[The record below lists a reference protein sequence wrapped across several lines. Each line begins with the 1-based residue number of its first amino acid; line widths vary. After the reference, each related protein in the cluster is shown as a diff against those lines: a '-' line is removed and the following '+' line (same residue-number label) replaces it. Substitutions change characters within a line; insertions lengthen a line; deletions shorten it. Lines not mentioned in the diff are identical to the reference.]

1 MAFRAVHDVGE
12 HYVLLY
18 ISHISSCY
26 NPDVE
31 FVSKTTI
38 LEKFD
43 KFHVCNRNITNLVQG
58 GKTVILVTSK
68 LESLALI

>member
-1 MAFRAVHDVGE
+1 MAFRAIHDVDE
-12 HYVLLY
+12 HYVLLF
-18 ISHISSCY
+18 HISY
-26 NPDVE
+26 LNDPDVE
-31 FVSKTTI
+31 FVSKTTL

-58 GKTVILVTSK
+58 GKTVVLVTST

>member
-1 MAFRAVHDVGE
+1 MAFRAVHNVDE
-12 HYVLLY
+12 HYVPLF
-18 ISHISSCY
+18 HISY
-26 NPDVE
+26 LNDPDVE

-58 GKTVILVTSK
+58 GKTVVLVTSK